1 MRLYHDLA
9 DLWPVVSPPEEYI
22 VEAAEWREVIRSRLA
37 VAERGNRRPTLLE
50 LGCGGGHLLS
60 HLTRHFTTEAV
71 DISERMLAISRRLNP
86 DTAHHP
92 GDMRT
97 VRLGRAFDVVIIHD
111 AVNYMLTEPDLR
123 AAINTAAAHLNPG
136 GVALLAPDWLQETFS
151 GPRVADW
158 TRRDAALAV
167 TFIEYVAQAQPGAGP
182 VESVFVFVIN
192 RDGRVAVEIDRHRG
206 GLFPKSVWLDLMA
219 SAGLEDAE
227 YRQTEGY
234 EGGFGGNLFVG
245 TLGTAPV
252 VPGPS

>member
-1 MRLYHDLA
+1 MRLYNDLA
-9 DLWPVVSPPEEYI
+9 YLWPVVSPPEEYI
-22 VEAAEWREVIRSRLA
+22 VEAAEWLDVIRSRLV

-71 DISERMLAISRRLNP
+71 DISERMLEISQRLNA
-86 DTAHHP
+86 DTAHHL

-111 AVNYMLTEPDLR
+111 AINYMLTETDLR
-123 AAINTAAAHLNPG
+123 AAIGTATAHLNPG

-151 GPRVADW
+151 GPRLADW
-158 TRRDAALAV
+158 TRRDASLDVA
-167 TFIEYVAQAQPGAGP
+167 FIEYVAQAEPSAI
-182 VESVFVFVIN
+182 ESVFVFIVN
-192 RDGRVAVEIDRHRG
+192 REGRIEVEIDRHTG

-219 SAGLEDAE
+219 AAGLDAE

-245 TLGTAPV
+245 TLRKAPG
-252 VPGPS
+252 VPGLT

>member
-1 MRLYHDLA
+1 MRLYNDLA
-9 DLWPVVSPPEEYI
+9 YLWPVVSPPEEYI
-22 VEAAEWREVIRSRLA
+22 VEAAEWLDVIRSRLA

-71 DISERMLAISRRLNP
+71 DISERMLEISQRLNA
-86 DTAHHP
+86 DTAHHL

-111 AVNYMLTEPDLR
+111 AINYMLTETDLR
-123 AAINTAAAHLNPG
+123 AAIATATAHLNPG

-151 GPRVADW
+151 GPRLADW
-158 TRRDAALAV
+158 TRRDADLNVA
-167 TFIEYVAQAQPGAGP
+167 FIEYVAQAEPGAI
-182 VESVFVFVIN
+182 ESVFVFIVN
-192 RDGRVAVEIDRHRG
+192 REGRIEVEIDRHTG

-219 SAGLEDAE
+219 AAGLDAE
-227 YRQTEGY
+227 YMQTEGY

-245 TLGTAPV
+245 TLRKAPG
-252 VPGPS
+252 VPGLT